1 MTQPRPAVVRFYVD
15 QDLRGAG
22 ILLGGLRHDLT
33 YPGDAGAVVHKRAR
47 QPSPIPEGAKDIEWL
62 PTVGEQ
68 GWLTISRDRNIQDSL
83 SELTAVQAHLV
94 KMVCLTGELSRNKWG
109 QLETLM
115 TYWHLMEPLADRT
128 GPFVYKLSK
137 PGGLRE
143 VNIDSALDRLRNG
156 RRHNPRK

>member
-1 MTQPRPAVVRFYVD
+1 MA
-15 QDLRGAG
+15 ANC
-22 ILLGGLRHDLT
+22 
-33 YPGDAGAVVHKRAR
+33 
-47 QPSPIPEGAKDIEWL
+47 
-62 PTVGEQ
+62 GEE

-115 TYWHLMEPLADRT
+115 TYWHLLEPLADRT

-156 RRHNPRK
+156 RRRNPRK